1 MTNLPRMLKRINN
14 RIMKERRKDLRG
26 DATKTERILWQHL
39 HRSQLG
45 FKFRRQISFDYF
57 IADFYCPSVK
67 LVVEIDGDSHFEP
80 GADVY
85 DEERT
90 ARIAGL
96 GVLVIRFTNQDVL
109 LDLERVLAEIRAICV
124 LRSET
129 PLLSEEGLGV
139 VGAKK
144 RITPSSTLA
153 GRTARVVGCD
163 VLNGCTSE
171 PHARYSAGSS
181 IS

>member
-14 RIMKERRKDLRG
+14 RIMKERRQLLRN
-26 DATKTERILWQHL
+26 DATRTEWILWKYLQ
-39 HRSQLG
+39 RSQLG

-67 LVVEIDGDSHFEP
+67 VVIEIDGDSHFEP

-90 ARIAGL
+90 ARIVEL
-96 GVLVIRFTNQDVL
+96 GILVIRFTNQDVL

-129 PLLSEEGLGV
+129 PLLPEEGAGV
-139 VGAKK
+139 VG
-144 RITPSSTLA
+144 I
-153 GRTARVVGCD
+153 
-163 VLNGCTSE
+163 
-171 PHARYSAGSS
+171 
-181 IS
+181 